1 MRKEQSMNYKTIILE
16 KKDYIATVTLNRPDR
31 LNALNDQMVDELTD
45 ALSSE
50 DRDDETRVV
59 VITGAGRAFCSG
71 ADIREERA
79 GDKGEAVRTFAD
91 RVYAAFN
98 IEKPIIA
105 SINGV
110 AVGGGYTMTL
120 SCDIRIAS
128 EEAKFQLPFTRL
140 GICTELGS
148 TYLLPR
154 LIGMGKACELVLT
167 SKMIDAKEAKEIGL
181 VNQVVPASDL
191 AKTTYEMAGS
201 IAKLPPLAVQM
212 NKRGLRQAMNTD
224 LPSQLRY
231 EALASAFLRDT
242 EDHKEAIRA
251 FREKREPTYKG
262 R

>member
-1 MRKEQSMNYKTIILE
+1 MEYQTIMLE
-16 KKDYIATVTLNRPDR
+16 KKNNIATITLNRPDR
-31 LNALNDQMVDELTD
+31 LNALTNQMADELSD
-45 ALSSE
+45 AFTSA

-59 VITGAGRAFCSG
+59 IITGAGRAFCSG
-71 ADIREERA
+71 ADLKEQGGGRRQ
-79 GDKGEAVRTFAD
+79 VYRRLAD
-91 RVYAAFN
+91 RLFAAVN
-98 IEKPIIA
+98 IEKPVIA

-110 AVGGGYTMTL
+110 AVGGGCTITL

-128 EEAKFQLPFTRL
+128 EDAKFQLPFTRL

-154 LIGMGKACELVLT
+154 LLGMGKACELLLT

-181 VNQVVPASDL
+181 VNQVVMASEL
-191 AKTTYEMAGS
+191 VKTTYEMASS

-231 EALASAFLRDT
+231 EALATAYLSDT
-242 EDHKEAIRA
+242 EDSKEAIKA
-251 FREKREPTYKG
+251 FLEKREPIFTG

>member
-1 MRKEQSMNYKTIILE
+1 MNYQTIILE
-16 KKDYIATVTLNRPDR
+16 KKDYITTVTLNRPDR
-31 LNALNDQMVDELTD
+31 LNALNDQMVEELPD
-45 ALSSE
+45 ALASE
-50 DRDDETRVV
+50 DRDDETRVI

-71 ADIREERA
+71 ADIREEQT
-79 GDKGEAVRTFAD
+79 GERIETVRTFTD
-91 RVYAAFN
+91 RIFAVFN

-128 EEAKFQLPFTRL
+128 DEAKFQLPFTRL

-148 TYLLPR
+148 TYLLPH
-154 LIGMGKACELVLT
+154 LIGTGKACELLLT
-167 SKMIDAKEAKEIGL
+167 SKMIDANEAKEIGL

-191 AKTTYEMAGS
+191 AKTTYEMASS
-201 IAKLPPLAVQM
+201 ITKLPPLAVQM
-212 NKRGLRQAMNTD
+212 NKRGLHQAMNTD

-231 EALASAFLRDT
+231 EVLASAYLRNT
-242 EDHKEAIRA
+242 EDHKEAIKA
-251 FREKREPTYKG
+251 FREKREPIYKG

>member
-1 MRKEQSMNYKTIILE
+1 MEYQTIILE
-16 KKDYIATVTLNRPDR
+16 KKNNIATVTLNRPDR
-31 LNALNDQMVDELTD
+31 LNALNDQLADELSD
-45 ALSSE
+45 AFASV
-50 DRDDETRVV
+50 DRDEETRVV

-71 ADIREERA
+71 ADLKER
-79 GDKGEAVRTFAD
+79 GGGRSQLGRTLAD
-91 RVYAAFN
+91 RLFAAVN
-98 IEKPIIA
+98 IEKPVIA

-110 AVGGGYTMTL
+110 AVGGGCTITL

-128 EEAKFQLPFTRL
+128 EDAKFQLPFTRL
-140 GICTELGS
+140 SFCTELGS

-154 LIGMGKACELVLT
+154 LVGMGKACELLLT

-181 VNQVVPASDL
+181 VNQVVPASEL
-191 AKTTYEMAGS
+191 VKTTYEMASS

-231 EALASAFLRDT
+231 EALANAYLSDT
-242 EDHKEAIRA
+242 EDRKEAIKA
-251 FREKREPTYKG
+251 FLEKREPIFTG

>member
-1 MRKEQSMNYKTIILE
+1 MNYQTIILE
-16 KKDYIATVTLNRPDR
+16 KKDYITTITLNRPDR
-31 LNALNDQMVDELTD
+31 LNAFGDQMVDELSD
-45 ALSSE
+45 AFASA

-59 VITGAGRAFCSG
+59 VITGAGRGFCSG
-71 ADIREERA
+71 ADLREERV
-79 GDKGEAVRTFAD
+79 GGRSKVGRGLAD
-91 RVYAAFN
+91 RLFAAVN
-98 IEKPIIA
+98 IEKPVIA

-110 AVGGGYTMTL
+110 AVGGGCTMTL

-128 EEAKFQLPFTRL
+128 EDAKFQLPFTRL

-148 TYLLPR
+148 TFLLPR
-154 LIGMGKACELVLT
+154 LVGMGKACELLFT

-181 VNQVVPASDL
+181 VNQVVPASEL
-191 AKTTYEMAGS
+191 VKATYEMASS

-231 EALASAFLRDT
+231 EALASAYLRDT
-242 EDHKEAIRA
+242 EDAKEAIKA
-251 FREKREPTYKG
+251 FREKREPIYKG